1 MAASFLLDIKRNRG
15 LAYDQSAATDKFT
28 LCNQRGLHIF
38 IFRRSRRCKDQL
50 PVHASRRRF
59 PLMKNTHGSYYKQ
72 YTGKHYHVELMLTAK
87 QSEHGTSRAAATIW
101 GMVIVPLN
109 KPRYA
114 PMCLPEIEL
123 VRMVKGIA
131 SIAAQAV
138 PTRK

>member
-1 MAASFLLDIKRNRG
+1 
-15 LAYDQSAATDKFT
+15 
-28 LCNQRGLHIF
+28 
-38 IFRRSRRCKDQL
+38 
-50 PVHASRRRF
+50 
-59 PLMKNTHGSYYKQ
+59 
-72 YTGKHYHVELMLTAK
+72 MLTAK

-138 PTRK
+138 PTREVADEEHPFVVEAERRYESYAPPIRRLRQ